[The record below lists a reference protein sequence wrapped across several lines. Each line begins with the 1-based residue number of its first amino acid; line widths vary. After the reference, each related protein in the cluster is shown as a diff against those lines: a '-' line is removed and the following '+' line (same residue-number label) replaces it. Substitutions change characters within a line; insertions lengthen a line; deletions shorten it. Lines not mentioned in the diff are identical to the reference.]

1 MKPEI
6 PIILFFNNTF
16 SIEENLN
23 KKASYLY
30 TLNNNYNGLTYYK
43 NRLWNY
49 EIEAE
54 SKFFSV
60 PVFICKLLNLPLN
73 INFKWM
79 NKSSYELYELKARLI
94 DCTNK
99 DNEVLTKFTTPQNLT
114 KLINECNSYKEI
126 ISILREN
133 IFTKH

>member
-30 TLNNNYNGLTYYK
+30 TLNNNYNGLAYYK

-60 PVFICKLLNLPLN
+60 QYLFVSF
-73 INFKWM
+73 
-79 NKSSYELYELKARLI
+79 
-94 DCTNK
+94 
-99 DNEVLTKFTTPQNLT
+99 
-114 KLINECNSYKEI
+114 
-126 ISILREN
+126 
-133 IFTKH
+133 